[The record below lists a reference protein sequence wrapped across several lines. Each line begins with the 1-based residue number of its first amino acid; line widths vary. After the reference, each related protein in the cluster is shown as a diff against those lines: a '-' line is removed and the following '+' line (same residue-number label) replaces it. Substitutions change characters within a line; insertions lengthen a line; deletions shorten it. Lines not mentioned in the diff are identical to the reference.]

1 MAITFLAVGILW
13 QNGII
18 DPAQFLGSS
27 KPVKKDDIKPIVV
40 KKPKTVSIQ
49 KPRPPEPQPR
59 KEGDTNKKI
68 VKSNE
73 KILSYPYSLML
84 SSFRTPEK
92 AKKAISIYNEKGL
105 SPYLVKVE
113 FKKMGVWY
121 RVYTGYF
128 LKYKQAKQFQQEH
141 KLHGAV
147 IKKTAYANLVG
158 IDLSSDELYKKILSM
173 KKLGYSP
180 YVIEDQGGKTR
191 LFLGAFLTRE
201 EAKKQ
206 YHDLKVRG
214 IRSQVV
220 ER

>member
-1 MAITFLAVGILW
+1 MWKRLLVLRSWGF
-13 QNGII
+13 
-18 DPAQFLGSS
+18 
-27 KPVKKDDIKPIVV
+27 
-40 KKPKTVSIQ
+40 
-49 KPRPPEPQPR
+49 
-59 KEGDTNKKI
+59 
-68 VKSNE
+68 
-73 KILSYPYSLML
+73 
-84 SSFRTPEK
+84 
-92 AKKAISIYNEKGL
+92 